1 MLGGQLPQ
9 GEGSLLIS
17 EIRFVTNTYLVLGW
31 RGGMGVYID
40 SYITSMD
47 IIISL
52 SFFKTSQLIKP
63 ESSAVDP
70 VLRVPKTRKLLK

>member
-1 MLGGQLPQ
+1 
-9 GEGSLLIS
+9 
-17 EIRFVTNTYLVLGW
+17 
-31 RGGMGVYID
+31 MGVYID

-63 ESSAVDP
+63 ESSAKRPCSSCSTDEQIV
-70 VLRVPKTRKLLK
+70 KIIFKLLKIGTE

>member
-1 MLGGQLPQ
+1 
-9 GEGSLLIS
+9 
-17 EIRFVTNTYLVLGW
+17 
-31 RGGMGVYID
+31 MGVYID